1 MHRTLLAALLA
12 VAAMTSPTSPVAP
25 ASASASAQAPG
36 PARLICDNTPDDP
49 YTGRYASVRVPKGA
63 SCYLRNAVVLGNLK
77 ALHQPVDV
85 LVINTEVQ
93 RNIHIKGAQRDVKIG
108 PADCRFDPLVGNN
121 VKVTRSHNV
130 AICFTSAE
138 NNITVTRND
147 GRIMLRDNRA
157 GSNIKVIDNL
167 PYDRQPGDGQH
178 PQIDAIRLRD
188 NVAGRHIVV
197 RRNHDRP
204 LILEGNSPEPIT

>member
-1 MHRTLLAALLA
+1 M
-12 VAAMTSPTSPVAP
+12 
-25 ASASASAQAPG
+25 SANP
-36 PARLICDNTPDDP
+36 
-49 YTGRYASVRVPKGA
+49 
-63 SCYLRNAVVLGNLK
+63 NLK
-77 ALHQPVDV
+77 ALHDPVDV

-108 PADCRFDPLVGNN
+108 PAGCRFDPLVGNN
-121 VKVTRSHNV
+121 VKVTQSHNV
-130 AICFTSAE
+130 AICFTSAD

-147 GRIMLRDNRA
+147 GRIMLRDNHA
-157 GSNIKVIDNL
+157 GSNIAVNNNL

-178 PQIDAIRLRD
+178 PDIDAIRLRD
-188 NVAGRHIVV
+188 NVADRHIVV

>member
-12 VAAMTSPTSPVAP
+12 VAAMASPTSPTSP
-25 ASASASAQAPG
+25 ASAQAPG
-36 PARLICDNTPDDP
+36 PERLVCDNTRDDP

-77 ALHQPVDV
+77 ALHDPVDV
-85 LVINTEVQ
+85 IVINTEVQ

-108 PADCRFDPLVGNN
+108 PARCRFDPPVGNN

-130 AICFTSAE
+130 AICFTSAD

-157 GSNIKVIDNL
+157 GNNIAVNNNL
-167 PYDRQPGDGQH
+167 PYDRQPGDGDH
-178 PQIDAIRLRD
+178 PQVDAIRLRD

-197 RRNHDRP
+197 RRNSGRP
-204 LILEGNSPEPIT
+204 LILEGNSPQPIT